1 MFLDIYY
8 SYFID
13 QVSLSTMEILS
24 SISFSEKEMHFRG
37 EEHTMINDSKIQKK
51 AGAMRWACLR
61 KHFPS
66 MAL

>member
-37 EEHTMINDSKIQKK
+37 EEHTMINETKFN
-51 AGAMRWACLR
+51 R
-61 KHFPS
+61 
-66 MAL
+66 